1 MNNNVLSLLD
11 GVNQEEINSFVASTK
26 SSLNLK
32 KITSKKIVD
41 YSWVNVICD
50 YIPYLDNI
58 VNNYRNFYIKDNK
71 ENDLMNRLLNRQI
84 QENKDIYED
93 RFVFT
98 LINRLSRFISQ
109 NIKDNSEEKIK
120 NEVIYDASSRYN
132 DKNVKINLSL
142 ETIESNSIKNI
153 NENKEKIEYIST
165 TINGYEKSLFMK
177 SLSDVNEVK
186 SPIRKTNTIL
196 RDKNYRKALE
206 LWEYLDN
213 YEINEPDVVN
223 TDTKESK
230 NVILNKKFT
239 LTYYLNLLALD
250 NIDLEDNKE
259 SEEFLKLYLS
269 KLIYDYVEDTNVTEK
284 QFKAFINREFKEAKK
299 NKIKKENSIYECFR
313 TFQNKHNNNLKEAFI
328 NIQSDFKVDKENYML

>member
-58 VNNYRNFYIKDNK
+58 INNHRNFYINENK
-71 ENDLMNRLLNRQI
+71 ENDLINKLLNI
-84 QENKDIYED
+84 QTETNKDVYED

-98 LINRLSRFISQ
+98 LINRLSTFISD

-120 NEVIYDASSRYN
+120 NEAIYDASSKYN

-142 ETIESNSIKNI
+142 ETIESNSIKNV
-153 NENKEKIEYIST
+153 NEYKEKIDYINT
-165 TINGYEKSLFMK
+165 TINNYKKSSFMK
-177 SLSDVNEVK
+177 SLNNVMEVK

-239 LTYYLNLLALD
+239 LIYYLNLLALD
-250 NIDLEDNKE
+250 NIDLEDKKE

-269 KLIYDYVEDTNVTEK
+269 KLIYDYVEDTNITEK

-299 NKIKKENSIYECFR
+299 NKVKKENNIYECFR
-313 TFQNKHNNNLKEAFI
+313 TFQNKHNNNLKDAFI

>member
-58 VNNYRNFYIKDNK
+58 INNHRNFYINENK
-71 ENDLMNRLLNRQI
+71 ENDLINKLLNTQTE
-84 QENKDIYED
+84 QNKDVYED

-98 LINRLSRFISQ
+98 LINRLSTFISD

-120 NEVIYDASSRYN
+120 NEAIYDASSKYN

-142 ETIESNSIKNI
+142 ETIESNSIKNV
-153 NENKEKIEYIST
+153 NEYKEKIDYINT
-165 TINGYEKSLFMK
+165 TLNNYKKSSFMK
-177 SLSDVNEVK
+177 SLNDVMEVK

-213 YEINEPDVVN
+213 YETSEPDVVN

-239 LTYYLNLLALD
+239 LIYYLNLLALD
-250 NIDLEDNKE
+250 NIDLEDKKE

-269 KLIYDYVEDTNVTEK
+269 KLIYDYVEDTNITEK

-299 NKIKKENSIYECFR
+299 NKVKKENNIYECFR
-313 TFQNKHNNNLKEAFI
+313 TFQNKHNNNLKDAFI